1 MAGVIAVPEIAT
13 AAIAAKITVRRFV
26 IANLALE
33 NEARISN
40 DIPYRVKMFWLTT
53 PRLTLYLNSI

>member
-40 DIPYRVKMFWLTT
+40 DIPYRVKMFWLTN
-53 PRLTLYLNSI
+53 PRISP